1 MAMATTPD
9 TKLLE
14 RSARDGDAG
23 AFGQLLR
30 LWDGDLRGVAWS
42 VARSAA
48 ATDDIMQDAYE
59 RAFRAIDGFNG
70 ESAMKTWLHSIVYR
84 SALDFVR
91 YEDRRAHDDASELG
105 NVATTTSG
113 TQPDVTAVDRSELAS
128 VLEACTLEERAML
141 MLTTG
146 LGYSFDETAAI
157 LDMKRGTVASR
168 VGRVRARLSRWEEES

>member
-1 MAMATTPD
+1 MVMATAPD

-14 RSARDGDAG
+14 QSARGGDAA

-30 LWDGDLRGVAWS
+30 LWDRDLRGVAWS
-42 VARSAA
+42 VVRSAS

-59 RAFRAIDGFNG
+59 RAFRAIDGFEG
-70 ESAMKTWLHSIVYR
+70 GSSMKTWLHSIVYR
-84 SALDFVR
+84 SALDSVR
-91 YEDRRAHDDASELG
+91 YEGRRAHEDVTELG
-105 NVATTTSG
+105 SVAATTPAAH
-113 TQPDVTAVDRSELAS
+113 PDVAAVSRSELDS
-128 VLEACTLEERAML
+128 VLESCSPKDRAML

-146 LGYSFDETAAI
+146 LGYSFEETAAI